1 MRLIADISGKNM
13 IIGETVTGRV
23 TLKLDNIPLD
33 EAMVLILDTHGL
45 GSIVTN
51 NIIRIETLERL
62 KSINEEKLLTRKS
75 HEDVV
80 TLEIRSFDVCY
91 SKAQD
96 MVSFIKQLKVLS
108 DRGNI
113 TAFKL
118 NNKITVKDIPDNIP
132 KIAKLIKDMDVPT
145 RRL

>member
-1 MRLIADISGKNM
+1 MQQVASSDTTEAAPDVSADEDLDIAPQHFNGPNISFDFKDADIKNVLRLIADISGKNM

-62 KSINEEKLLTRKS
+62 KAINEEKLLTRKS

-80 TLEIRSFDVCY
+80 TSR
-91 SKAQD
+91 
-96 MVSFIKQLKVLS
+96 
-108 DRGNI
+108 N
-113 TAFKL
+113 
-118 NNKITVKDIPDNIP
+118 
-132 KIAKLIKDMDVPT
+132 
-145 RRL
+145 